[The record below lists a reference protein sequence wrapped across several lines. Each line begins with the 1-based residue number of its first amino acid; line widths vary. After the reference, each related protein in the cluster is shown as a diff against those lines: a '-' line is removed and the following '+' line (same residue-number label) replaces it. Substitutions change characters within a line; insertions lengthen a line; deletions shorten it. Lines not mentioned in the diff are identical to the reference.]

1 MKPFTGRVKA
11 YNQKTGKGSIA
22 PDEGGDDVSVDRRG
36 SGGHRLSKGQ
46 KVSFLMIHRPDGI
59 YAYDV
64 KLI

>member
-11 YNQKTGKGSIA
+11 YNQKTGKGFIA
-22 PDEGGDDVSVDRRG
+22 PDDGGEDVSVDRLG
-36 SGGHRLSKGQ
+36 SGGHRLSEGQ
-46 KVSFLMIHRPDGI
+46 EVSFRMIHRPNGI